1 MVRDLQPYRISTKG
15 SPWSGAL
22 GCSNTLARRRFYT
35 IVPMMFLALSACGPK
50 LNVKATK
57 PPAELMA
64 CAAGPA
70 APALPPYEWDKIAAA
85 PSVAV
90 AVDMAKAIT
99 GKRDG
104 LMLPYVLDL
113 RAARGDCAA
122 KVAGTRAWADRL
134 PE

>member
-1 MVRDLQPYRISTKG
+1 MH
-15 SPWSGAL
+15 
-22 GCSNTLARRRFYT
+22 
-35 IVPMMFLALSACGPK
+35 
-50 LNVKATK
+50 VKATK
-57 PPAELMA
+57 PPAELLA
-64 CAAGPA
+64 CAGEPV

-104 LMLPYVLDL
+104 LMLPYVLDM
-113 RAARGDCAA
+113 RAALGDCAA
-122 KVAGTRAWADRL
+122 KVAGVRAWADRL